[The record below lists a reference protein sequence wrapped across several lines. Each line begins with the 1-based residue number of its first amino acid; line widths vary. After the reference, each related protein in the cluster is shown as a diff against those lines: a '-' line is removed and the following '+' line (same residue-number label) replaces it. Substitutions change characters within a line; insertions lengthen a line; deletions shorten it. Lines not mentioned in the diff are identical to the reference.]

1 MKNALEIVRREEMN
15 KSLQTLFKEMN
26 DHTINT
32 FEFGKLSLAYLLF
45 FSKKVGSNLTTA
57 NGFDGKTIE
66 SGKFHFLLEKV
77 THVVFDT
84 YVKDMEQSQNRL
96 AITNNDGAKYIENQY
111 NSGYLTSDGH
121 DIAEKKNSRS
131 GYDIAV
137 RGFESSITSTLFVVK
152 IQDPKGHQWITKRS
166 WSEFEQLHNILVKES
181 TDLSHDSILVFPEKK
196 MTLNA
201 ITNNNE
207 YNESLMIQLDAYCQK
222 LLDIMTDLNN
232 RSQNSLAKFLD
243 TKYIIVTGGDKLHY
257 AESIPNAFIPI
268 KNIFKMQIMGN
279 QAGSTNLLSANID
292 EGPRK
297 WLEKSPRV
305 AESKSNSAN
314 SDEEFV
320 RDILSD
326 KELDEFRR
334 VWGVEYCVKIFDA
347 YALLQ
352 RIATVLGWTLEINH
366 FFISMFGNTVTFS
379 RLPLRD
385 IVITL
390 KELLTK
396 FLALSNDLYSF
407 ACQLNADSKYKWHK
421 NMQMAEN
428 ELSRVKFHV
437 DKTLAVIST
446 IESEHLDYEAQ
457 MKRLKDVYARFQP
470 FMNRVGPSLANIST
484 ELGLPSPQ
492 YTLSD
497 YVQNTQSAFG
507 DGRTLLIQDARAGG
521 KDDKISEET
530 PQEISNM
537 NPLRSISS
545 LDVDGSKFTSSPQIE
560 VLEDRGDHKHEEM
573 VIRNEESS
581 SVCTIA

>member
-1 MKNALEIVRREEMN
+1 
-15 KSLQTLFKEMN
+15 
-26 DHTINT
+26 
-32 FEFGKLSLAYLLF
+32 
-45 FSKKVGSNLTTA
+45 
-57 NGFDGKTIE
+57 
-66 SGKFHFLLEKV
+66 
-77 THVVFDT
+77 
-84 YVKDMEQSQNRL
+84 
-96 AITNNDGAKYIENQY
+96 
-111 NSGYLTSDGH
+111 
-121 DIAEKKNSRS
+121 
-131 GYDIAV
+131 
-137 RGFESSITSTLFVVK
+137 
-152 IQDPKGHQWITKRS
+152 
-166 WSEFEQLHNILVKES
+166 
-181 TDLSHDSILVFPEKK
+181 
-196 MTLNA
+196 
-201 ITNNNE
+201 
-207 YNESLMIQLDAYCQK
+207 
-222 LLDIMTDLNN
+222 
-232 RSQNSLAKFLD
+232 
-243 TKYIIVTGGDKLHY
+243 
-257 AESIPNAFIPI
+257 
-268 KNIFKMQIMGN
+268 MQIMGN